1 MSNLGKSPCDEAAIR
16 SGRSE
21 NARTTRGAWVLVAT
35 ILGSSLAFIDGTVVN
50 VALPA
55 MQHDLGAS
63 INQVQWIVE
72 SYALF
77 LAALLLIGGSL
88 GDLYSRRNIFMGG
101 VILFTLASVACG
113 LSHSVTQL
121 IVARGIQGV
130 GAALLVPNSL
140 ALISTSFSPEE
151 RGRAIG
157 TWSGFSAI
165 TTAIGPVAGG
175 WLVQHA
181 SWRWVFFV
189 NVPIAFAAIVVVI
202 WRVPECGTQEKG
214 PALDWAGSLL
224 ATLGL
229 GGVVYAFVESAPV
242 FGVAGIVALG
252 IFLFVEARSR
262 APMLPLALFRS
273 PTFSGAN
280 LLTFF
285 LYGAIS
291 AVLFFLPLDLIQ
303 IQGYTA
309 TQAGAAFLPLI
320 LLMFLLSRWSGGLLK
335 RYRSKPLLVIGP
347 LIAATGFALFARP
360 GIGGSYWSTFFPAV
374 IVLGFGMAISVAPL
388 TTVVMTAVDEKHVGI
403 ASGVNNAVSRV
414 AGLLSIAVLGLA
426 LSSVFNH
433 SLDRRMDSLS
443 LSPAVRTQINLQR
456 PKLAAEETSDA
467 GGRQAIQES
476 FVAGYRIVVWI
487 AAILGLA
494 SSLTAAIFIQSAPQK
509 AATKH

>member
-1 MSNLGKSPCDEAAIR
+1 MSTPGKSPCDEAAIQR
-16 SGRSE
+16 GAYG
-21 NARTTRGAWVLVAT
+21 NAQKARGAWVLVAT

-63 INQVQWIVE
+63 ITQVQWIVE

-88 GDLYSRRNIFMGG
+88 GDLYSRRNIFMIG
-101 VILFTLASVACG
+101 VILFTASSVACG
-113 LSHSVTQL
+113 LSAGITQL
-121 IVARGIQGV
+121 IVSRGIQGV
-130 GAALLVPNSL
+130 GAALLIPNSL
-140 ALISTSFSPEE
+140 ALISSSFSQEE

-175 WLVQHA
+175 WFVQHA
-181 SWRWVFFV
+181 SWRWVFFI
-189 NVPIAFAAIVVVI
+189 NVPIALVVIAVVI
-202 WRVPECGTQEKG
+202 WRVPECGTDEKG
-214 PALDWAGSLL
+214 AALDWSGSLL

-229 GGVVYAFVESAPV
+229 GGIVYAFVESAPI
-242 FGVAGIVALG
+242 FGLVGIVALALF
-252 IFLFVEARSR
+252 IFVEARSH
-262 APMLPLALFRS
+262 APMLPLTLFRS

-285 LYGAIS
+285 LYGALS

-335 RYRSKPLLVIGP
+335 RYRAKLLLVIGP
-347 LIAATGFALFARP
+347 LIAAAGFVLFTRP
-360 GIGGSYWSTFFPAV
+360 GVSGSYWTTFFPAV

-388 TTVVMTAVDEKHVGI
+388 TTVVMTAVDEKHAGV
-403 ASGVNNAVSRV
+403 ASGVNNTVSRV
-414 AGLLSIAVLGLA
+414 AGLLAIAVLGLV

-433 SLDRRMDSLS
+433 TLDGKMDSMS
-443 LSPAVRTQINLQR
+443 LAPATRDQLNSQR
-456 PKLAAEETSDA
+456 QKLAAAETSD
-467 GGRQAIQES
+467 GRGRQAIQES
-476 FVAGYRIVVWI
+476 FVAGYRVVVWI
-487 AAILGLA
+487 AAFLGLA
-494 SSLTAAIFIQSAPQK
+494 SSLTAAMLIQSGPKNPPTTQ
-509 AATKH
+509 